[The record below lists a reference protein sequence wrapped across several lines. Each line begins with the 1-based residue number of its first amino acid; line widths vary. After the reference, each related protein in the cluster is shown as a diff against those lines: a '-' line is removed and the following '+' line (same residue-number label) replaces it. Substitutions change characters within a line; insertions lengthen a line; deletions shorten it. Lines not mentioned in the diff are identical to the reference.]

1 MGLAQSGSFGRAFR
15 LAAMLCLGALV
26 GLHVLFCDAPG
37 LAIDPGVASGRLT
50 VGEEGID
57 LKHAVVMRYG
67 NEEGALE
74 RAELRILLTDRE
86 LPESILRGPFMQS
99 LERLARQGNV
109 CGILLRLDAKKLT
122 RGSIHGTLLLR
133 SATGRISF
141 PTFTL
146 ADKGGGF
153 EKFGMGNNRVFGA
166 LRWKSTP
173 GSVLPV
179 EYVSTFSAPL
189 FQDEVN
195 ARLYGRRAIH
205 SPQAKALLA
214 FEEALRDGKLEA
226 ARGFCTTERFAE
238 LVAMGDERGEKAFV
252 QEIRSGIPPREAR
265 GKEIRAVFVR
275 GPSATIII
283 DTGREKTYRA
293 MVNTGDTWKVD

>member
-1 MGLAQSGSFGRAFR
+1 MGLDQPTSTGKAFR
-15 LAAMLCLGALV
+15 LLPIVCAGALI
-26 GLHVLFCDAPG
+26 GLSVLFSAAPS

-50 VGEEGID
+50 VGEAGID

-109 CGILLRLDAKKLT
+109 RGILLRLDVKKLT

-133 SATGRISF
+133 PEETRLSL
-141 PTFTL
+141 PTFTID
-146 ADKGGGF
+146 DKGGGF
-153 EKFGMGNNRVFGA
+153 ERFGVGNNRVFGT
-166 LRWKSTP
+166 LHWMSSRS
-173 GSVLPV
+173 SLPLV
-179 EYVSTFSAPL
+179 EYVATFSAPL

-195 ARLYGRRAIH
+195 ARLYGRRALH
-205 SPQAKALLA
+205 SPQVKVLLA
-214 FEEALRDGKLEA
+214 FEELLRAGNLEA
-226 ARGFCTTERFAE
+226 AKGFCTTERFAE
-238 LVAMGDERGEKAFV
+238 LLALGDERGEKAFL
-252 QEIRSGIPPREAR
+252 QEVRSGIPPRETR

-275 GPSATIII
+275 GPLATVIL

-293 MVNTGDTWKVD
+293 MVNTEEAWKVD